1 MTRTRRP
8 KQPALTLETL
18 RAIATQLKSDI
29 RRSTS
34 PVRSVTVAEHT
45 RSLRTRPA
53 RGVQFTSALLKSYR
67 ALRSAHSL
75 STCDDVV
82 TTPSDRRM
90 ATDLLRLISDI
101 LSRH

>member
-8 KQPALTLETL
+8 KQPALTLENL
-18 RAIATQLKSDI
+18 RAIANLLQSDI
-29 RRSTS
+29 RRNTS
-34 PVRSVTVAEHT
+34 HVRDVTVGKHT
-45 RSLRTRPA
+45 RSLRTRPPA
-53 RGVQFTSALLKSYR
+53 NMRFSSALLKSYR
-67 ALRSAHSL
+67 SLRSAHSL